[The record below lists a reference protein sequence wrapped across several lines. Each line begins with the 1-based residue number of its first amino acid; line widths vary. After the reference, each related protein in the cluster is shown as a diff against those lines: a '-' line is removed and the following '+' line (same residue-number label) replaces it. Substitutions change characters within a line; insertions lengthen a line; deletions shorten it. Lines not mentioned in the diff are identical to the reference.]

1 MPAPSPLTVLPV
13 PRIDRSFA
21 RELASEEL
29 AETVFK
35 SNSYLREDEHPSKI
49 VREKSEATDRL
60 GEIYDRML
68 GSDLDLAGFHRKR
81 KDAVLAL
88 PRLIVPIDSSP
99 EAKATA
105 DFCHEALSLI
115 PNFAANLSHQLDS
128 KAKGI
133 AFEELTWERLPR
145 GPLAGAWVPVEMT
158 DRPMWRFLFRDGV
171 LYVRRPKGAEPI
183 AAPHGKFLVMRHATK
198 DSPWGAALL
207 DEVYWAWW
215 LKKNGLKF
223 FAVFLDKWAQPTAIG
238 KYRHRSGGTDAE
250 KMNAADQTQLLG
262 AIEAMQ
268 SEYGIVIPEGMAV
281 ELLEATRSGSAS
293 YESFIGLLTRS
304 QALAFLGEVDTSGAA
319 KGPGSFAKA
328 QVSNEVRLE
337 KVELDARELAAHLRD
352 NLLRPLVAVNFGPE
366 APVPRVLI
374 DTMAGTDRE
383 LRQKGMASVL
393 ELGLPVSK
401 RELYLVHQ
409 VSEPGPGEE
418 TVSKEKPA
426 PPPPPQPPPAPQAPE
441 PEEEPEDDPDE
452 EPAEEPEEAPEAEEA
467 TAAAVPDVALA
478 AEPETEPDP
487 EPAPPAFDPAEIAEI
502 EEAAAARD
510 RELTE
515 LAASLVEPSIAHY
528 QAMLAALGE
537 AYGEGAH
544 EAGLLLQT
552 VVERTSAVAHA
563 EAIEASIIHGCGLAL
578 RQLQE
583 ELGERTIRFAAP
595 PPGGATTPGSALDY
609 WARVLGIPREEF
621 EALTDGARRLAFTV
635 AGVED
640 AAVLADLQML
650 VGRAISE
657 GLTREEFVALAEQ
670 IFTSRGLTPLSR
682 WHLEL
687 VYANNVRNAAN
698 LMRYQ
703 QLVFNPAARRLM
715 PYLTWVTMG
724 DDRVRPAHAAMHGY
738 IAPPTAEIW
747 KTWWPPAGHNCRCVV
762 EGINVAKARRM
773 GLTGAEPTGPWPM
786 VVDEATGLPTP
797 AWPDP
802 GFAGAPE
809 LFGISQELGDRA
821 AAAAEAAVEAA
832 EGAGEG
838 ASPEQRDLLDALLAL
853 LSALGLGDLI
863 PRIGGILDRIRR
875 LLGR

>member
-1 MPAPSPLTVLPV
+1 MPAPTPLTVLPV

-29 AETVFK
+29 AETTFK

-88 PRLIVPIDSSP
+88 PRLIVPTDASP
-99 EAKATA
+99 EAKDTA
-105 DFCHEALSLI
+105 DFCHQALTLVPS
-115 PNFAANLSHQLDS
+115 FAVNLSHQLDAI
-128 KAKGI
+128 AKGI
-133 AFEELTWERLPR
+133 AFEEMFWERLSR
-145 GPLAGAWVPVEMT
+145 GRLAGAWVPVNLI

-171 LYVRRPKGAEPI
+171 LHVRRPKSAEPV
-183 AAPHGKFLVMRHATK
+183 AAPAGKFLVMRHATK

-609 WARVLGIPREEF
+609 WARVLGITKEEF
-621 EALTDGARRLAFTV
+621 EALTDGARRMAFTV

-640 AAVLADLQML
+640 AGVLADLQLL
-650 VGRAISE
+650 VGRAIAE
-657 GLTREEFVALAEQ
+657 GLTREEFVAAAEQ
-670 IFTSRGLTPLSR
+670 IFTARGLTPLSR

-703 QLVFNPAARRLM
+703 QLVLNPAARRLM
-715 PYLTWVTMG
+715 PYLTWVTME

>member
-1 MPAPSPLTVLPV
+1 MPAPTPLTVLPV
-13 PRIDRSFA
+13 PRIDRTFA

-238 KYRHRSGGTDAE
+238 KYRHRTGGTDAE
-250 KMNAADQTQLLG
+250 KMNAADQNQLLG

-426 PPPPPQPPPAPQAPE
+426 PPPPQPPPAPQATE

-452 EPAEEPEEAPEAEEA
+452 EPAEEPQEEPEDEPEAEEA
-467 TAAAVPDVALA
+467 AASAAPDVALA
-478 AEPETEPDP
+478 AEPEP
-487 EPAPPAFDPAEIAEI
+487 EPAPTAFDPAEIAEI

-510 RELTE
+510 REITE
-515 LAASLVEPSIAHY
+515 LAASLVEPSLAHY

-537 AYGEGAH
+537 AYGDGAH

-703 QLVFNPAARRLM
+703 QLVLNPAARRLM
-715 PYLTWVTMG
+715 PYLTWVTME

>member
-1 MPAPSPLTVLPV
+1 MPAPTPLTVLPV
-13 PRIDRSFA
+13 PRIDRTFA

-223 FAVFLDKWAQPTAIG
+223 FAVFLDKWAQPTAVG

-426 PPPPPQPPPAPQAPE
+426 PPPPQPPPAPQATE

-452 EPAEEPEEAPEAEEA
+452 EPAEEPQEEPEDEPEAEEA
-467 TAAAVPDVALA
+467 AASAAPDVALA
-478 AEPETEPDP
+478 AEPEP
-487 EPAPPAFDPAEIAEI
+487 EPAPTAFDPAEIAEI

-510 RELTE
+510 REITE
-515 LAASLVEPSIAHY
+515 LAASLVEPSLAHY

-537 AYGEGAH
+537 AYGDGAH

-703 QLVFNPAARRLM
+703 QLVLNPAARRLM
-715 PYLTWVTMG
+715 PYLTWVTME

>member
-1 MPAPSPLTVLPV
+1 MPAPTPLTVLPV
-13 PRIDRSFA
+13 PRIDRTFA

-223 FAVFLDKWAQPTAIG
+223 FAVFLDKWAQPTAVG

-426 PPPPPQPPPAPQAPE
+426 PPPPQPPPAPQATE

-452 EPAEEPEEAPEAEEA
+452 EPAEEPQEEPEDEPEAEEA
-467 TAAAVPDVALA
+467 AASAAPDVALA
-478 AEPETEPDP
+478 AEPEPD
-487 EPAPPAFDPAEIAEI
+487 PAPPAFDPAEIAEI

-510 RELTE
+510 REITE
-515 LAASLVEPSIAHY
+515 LAASLVEPSLAHY

-537 AYGEGAH
+537 AYGDGAH

-703 QLVFNPAARRLM
+703 QLVLNPAARRLM
-715 PYLTWVTMG
+715 PYLTWVTME